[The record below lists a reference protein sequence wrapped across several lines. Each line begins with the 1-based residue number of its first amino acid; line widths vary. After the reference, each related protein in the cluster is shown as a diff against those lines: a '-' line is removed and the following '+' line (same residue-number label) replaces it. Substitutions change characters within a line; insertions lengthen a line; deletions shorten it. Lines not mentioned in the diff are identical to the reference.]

1 MKASNGLKFRRRL
14 GGYLCFAGL
23 LMLGSCKSV
32 STPSPRPLNL
42 LLVTID
48 TLRADRLGCYGYSK
62 NETPNLDKIAQRGG
76 LFENAVAPAPLT
88 APSHASMMTGLYP
101 TVHKVRN
108 TGGFVVSPSDIT
120 LAKLLQEQ
128 GWETAAFVGSSV
140 LKRRFGF
147 NHGFSVYD
155 DEMPTHAT
163 GSAQEEPERR
173 AGEVVNR
180 AIKWLDAQS
189 GKPFFLW
196 VHVYDPHVPYDPP
209 APFRD
214 KYTDRPYDGEIAYTD
229 LEVGRLFDSVAR
241 KSGAENTLIAVLSD
255 HGESFSEHG
264 EYTHGVFLYD
274 TTLRIPFLLAG
285 GRVPAGVRVKQQAR
299 TVDLLPTLLELIG
312 VKAPAGV
319 QGASL
324 VPTFRGSDVDT
335 VYSYAE
341 TLFPRLN
348 MGWAEL
354 RSMRTNRWK
363 YIRAPKPELYDLAQ
377 DPGETT
383 NVIASHPEQAQGLE
397 ARLKALSATTE
408 KVTPTAMD
416 PRTLQ
421 QLRSLGYVGGSST
434 QATELTGEGI
444 DPKDRIEVLR
454 LLHLAVHSGAPQP
467 TRVSLLRQA
476 IAKDPANP
484 SLYNYLGN
492 LYSEAGRHAEA
503 FKLYQDALHKG
514 VHTAWLYARLGNL
527 YLRQGNKADAI
538 TLFETATQMN
548 PSDYESLQ
556 NLAVAYREAGRLSD
570 CERILNGILKSGEE
584 YPPAYNELGMT
595 AFQKGDV
602 ATAQSYFETAARLD
616 PTYQLNLGRF
626 YKLAG
631 DNARAR
637 AAFEAFLAARSSND
651 EYQKIIPEV
660 RKELAAVQ

>member
-1 MKASNGLKFRRRL
+1 MKASKLSSWLCLAALVTL
-14 GGYLCFAGL
+14 GGCRSGKPPAAQ
-23 LMLGSCKSV
+23 
-32 STPSPRPLNL
+32 RINL

-62 NETPNLDKIAQRGG
+62 IETPNLDRIARQGV

-88 APSHASMMTGLYP
+88 APSHACMMTGLYP
-101 TVHKVRN
+101 TAHKVRN
-108 TGGFVVSPSDIT
+108 TGGFVLSPSEPT
-120 LAKLLQEQ
+120 LAKLLQDQ
-128 GWETAAFVGSSV
+128 GWDTAAFVGSSV

-147 NHGFSVYD
+147 NQGFPVYD
-155 DEMPTHAT
+155 DEMPTPAK
-163 GSAQEEPERR
+163 GSAQAEPERR
-173 AGEVVNR
+173 ANEVLDR
-180 AIKWLDAQS
+180 AVKWLDAQS

-196 VHVYDPHVPYDPP
+196 VHVYDPHIPYDPP
-209 APFRD
+209 APFRE

-229 LEVGRLFDSVAR
+229 QELGRLFASVAR
-241 KSGAENTLIAVLSD
+241 KSRPENTVIAVLSD

-285 GRVPAGVRVKQQAR
+285 GPIPAGVRVKQQAR
-299 TVDLLPTLLELIG
+299 TIDLLPTLLELAG
-312 VKAPAGV
+312 VKAPAGI
-319 QGASL
+319 QGVSL
-324 VPTFRGSDVDT
+324 TPAFRGSDVDT
-335 VYSYAE
+335 VFSYSE
-341 TLFPRLN
+341 TLFPKLN

-354 RSMRTNRWK
+354 RSMRTTRWK
-363 YIRAPKPELYDLAQ
+363 YIRAPKPELYDLVQ

-383 NVIASHPEQAQGLE
+383 NVIASHPEQVQGLE
-397 ARLKALSATTE
+397 ARLKAVSATTE
-408 KVTPTAMD
+408 RVAPAAMD
-416 PRTLQ
+416 PRTMQ

-444 DPKDRIEVLR
+444 DPKDRLEVLH
-454 LLHLAVHSGAPQP
+454 LLNLAVHSGAPQP
-467 TRVSLLRQA
+467 ARVSMLRQA

-492 LYSEAGRHAEA
+492 LYSETGRQAEA
-503 FKLYQDALHKG
+503 MKLYQDAIHKG
-514 VHTAWLYARLGNL
+514 VHTAWVYARLGNL

-538 TLFETATQMN
+538 TLLETATQLN

-556 NLAVAYREAGRLSD
+556 NLAVAYREAGRPAD
-570 CERILNGILKSGEE
+570 AERVLNDILKSGEE

-602 ATAQSYFETAARLD
+602 AAAQNYFEKAARLD

-626 YKLAG
+626 YKMAG
-631 DNARAR
+631 DNVRAR

-651 EYQKIIPEV
+651 EYRKMIPEV
-660 RKELAAVQ
+660 RQELAAIK